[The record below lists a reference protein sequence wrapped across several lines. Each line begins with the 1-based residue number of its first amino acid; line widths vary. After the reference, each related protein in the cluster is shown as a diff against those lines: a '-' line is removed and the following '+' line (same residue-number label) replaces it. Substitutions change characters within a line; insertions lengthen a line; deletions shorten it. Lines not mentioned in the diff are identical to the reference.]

1 VHQLRRELAALLP
14 EGAPSLS
21 EIARRIGE
29 SPRTLQRRLAGEGH
43 RYSSVIDGL
52 RHELA
57 LSHLSRA
64 ELGIAEIAFALG
76 FDEVASFHRAFRRW
90 EKTTP
95 AAFRA
100 RVRG

>member
-1 VHQLRRELAALLP
+1 MIALP
-14 EGAPSLS
+14 TPD
-21 EIARRIGE
+21 
-29 SPRTLQRRLAGEGH
+29 PKT
-43 RYSSVIDGL
+43 
-52 RHELA
+52 
-57 LSHLSRA
+57 LSRR
-64 ELGIAEIAFALG
+64 AEIAFALE